1 MPKVYKCFNC
11 DKIFPY
17 TIVSVGIRRGKNR
30 IAVEIPCKQPTFGEL
45 GSTGHDYVCGD
56 CIRTAITEEGIS

>member
-11 DKIFPY
+11 EKIFPY
-17 TIVSVGIRRGKNR
+17 EQVSVEIRRDKNW
-30 IAVEIPCKQPTFGEL
+30 IVVEIPCKQPTYGEL

-56 CIRTAITEEGIS
+56 CIRTAIKEEGVE